1 MAHNFDDAYQSVIK
15 TVVLIFKPLV
25 EAVYDTN
32 FTRGPV
38 SADGTSLFVGN
49 NIWTPRI
56 FSVIG
61 EVRQMCFDDNGPTLA
76 LGRPSFCGTAMYLF
90 WRRQIL
96 VLEKVESVDFS
107 VDRGLHIVRFQS

>member
-1 MAHNFDDAYQSVIK
+1 MAHNFDDAYQSVIE
-15 TVVLIFKPLV
+15 TVGLIFELLV

-38 SADGTSLFVGN
+38 FADGTSLFVGN

-61 EVRQMCFDDNGPTLA
+61 EVRQMCFDDNGLMLV

-90 WRRQIL
+90 WR
-96 VLEKVESVDFS
+96 
-107 VDRGLHIVRFQS
+107 